1 MNLVLQRK
9 SLTRMTNKVGF
20 SSSGEFL
27 GCQESNLS
35 EEGGEKGVGGET
47 EEGKLSNLLL
57 LLLLSLPRLR
67 VVLNSLLAST
77 SGLAAS
83 VGGTTGEGR
92 RLPPLFHLKNTG
104 GKETLEK
111 YWITGG
117 KDVVYVD

>member
-1 MNLVLQRK
+1 
-9 SLTRMTNKVGF
+9 MTNKVGF

-57 LLLLSLPRLR
+57 LLLSLPRLR

-83 VGGTTGEGR
+83 VGGTTGGGR
-92 RLPPLFHLKNTG
+92 RLPTLFHLKNTG
-104 GKETLEK
+104 GKETLVK